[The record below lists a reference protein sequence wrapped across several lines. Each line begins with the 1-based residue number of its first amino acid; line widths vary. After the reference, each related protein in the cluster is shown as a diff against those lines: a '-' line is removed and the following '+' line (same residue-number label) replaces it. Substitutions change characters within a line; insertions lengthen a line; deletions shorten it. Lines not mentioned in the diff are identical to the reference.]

1 MGPIVN
7 RTQEHLGA
15 SDTAIIGM
23 RRSLL
28 NEAKALMRG
37 IEPTVPQ
44 RPELYRVRPW
54 HAVMPKGDP
63 SPAAFLSD
71 PRVLELTSPSA

>member
-1 MGPIVN
+1 MK
-7 RTQEHLGA
+7 EHLGA

-37 IEPTVPQ
+37 VEPTAPK
-44 RPELYRVRPW
+44 RPEIYRVRPW

-63 SPAAFLSD
+63 SPAAFFSD
-71 PRVLELTSPSA
+71 PRVLELTAPTGA

>member
-1 MGPIVN
+1 MGPMVD
-7 RTQEHLGA
+7 RTREHLGA

-28 NEAKALMRG
+28 NEAKALGRG
-37 IEPTVPQ
+37 VEPTAPH
-44 RPELYRVRPW
+44 RPELYRSRPW
-54 HAVMPKGDP
+54 HAVMPRGDP

-71 PRVLELTSPSA
+71 PRVLELATPMP